1 MKGSAFVFI
10 NNLQA
15 ARFGHVGWG
24 FSLDEAQTR
33 FYFGSTDHLY
43 RHPWWDLPAW
53 VAYAHL
59 KPETNNDWWSG
70 TGTRDE
76 MFRIMHQGHHE
87 RYHIRYHLAKE
98 IEVSDANGDLAV
110 EIAERLECEGWS
122 VLANNC
128 IHQTF
133 NVLTAYGASLP
144 EPARPIVNLIP
155 KRWFAAINGTLITF
169 Q

>member
-1 MKGSAFVFI
+1 
-10 NNLQA
+10 
-15 ARFGHVGWG
+15 
-24 FSLDEAQTR
+24 
-33 FYFGSTDHLY
+33 
-43 RHPWWDLPAW
+43 
-53 VAYAHL
+53 
-59 KPETNNDWWSG
+59 
-70 TGTRDE
+70 

-98 IEVSDANGDLAV
+98 IEVSDANSDLAV